1 MNLANSVSL
10 VPKTIKSYI
19 EEEMKDGGLL
29 SDVET
34 LIPSLNNDVPVDPP
48 AVWIVQHPT
57 TQWANDKR
65 NLSSKMA
72 LSVPFEF
79 VCVEYSDDLEEAEML
94 GIDLASRVG
103 SSLMKNLNKV
113 KVDDS
118 MPDRFFHAP
127 SGGNGRGQK
136 MHGINGADCIIK
148 VPIGTLVFDSIF
160 IFVFPEP
167 RSDWLV
173 IRFNK

>member
-1 MNLANSVSL
+1 MNLANSVSI

-118 MPDRFFHAP
+118 MPDRFFHKLEF
-127 SGGNGRGQK
+127 Q
-136 MHGINGADCIIK
+136 
-148 VPIGTLVFDSIF
+148 TLYPVGEVNVVGKSERIPATSIVFS
-160 IFVFPEP
+160 FVYFV
-167 RSDWLV
+167 DWLKCN
-173 IRFNK
+173 RRL

>member
-65 NLSSKMA
+65 NLSSKIA

-113 KVDDS
+113 KVDNS
-118 MPDRFFHAP
+118 MPDRFFHKLEF
-127 SGGNGRGQK
+127 Q
-136 MHGINGADCIIK
+136 
-148 VPIGTLVFDSIF
+148 TLYPVGEVNVVGKSERIPATSIVFS
-160 IFVFPEP
+160 FVYFV
-167 RSDWLV
+167 DWLKCN
-173 IRFNK
+173 RRL

>member
-1 MNLANSVSL
+1 MNLVNAVSM
-10 VPKTIKSYI
+10 VPRTVKAYI

-113 KVDDS
+113 KVDNS
-118 MPDRFFHAP
+118 MPDRFFHKLEF
-127 SGGNGRGQK
+127 Q
-136 MHGINGADCIIK
+136 
-148 VPIGTLVFDSIF
+148 TLYPVGEVNVVGKSERIPATSVVFN
-160 IFVFPEP
+160 FVYFV
-167 RSDWLV
+167 DWLKCN
-173 IRFNK
+173 RRL

>member
-1 MNLANSVSL
+1 MNLANSVSI

-113 KVDDS
+113 KVDNS
-118 MPDRFFHAP
+118 MPDRFFHKLEF
-127 SGGNGRGQK
+127 Q
-136 MHGINGADCIIK
+136 
-148 VPIGTLVFDSIF
+148 TLYPVGEVNVVGKSERIPATSIVFS
-160 IFVFPEP
+160 FVYFV
-167 RSDWLV
+167 DWLKCN
-173 IRFNK
+173 RRL

>member
-1 MNLANSVSL
+1 MNLANSVSI

-118 MPDRFFHAP
+118 MPDRFFHKLEF
-127 SGGNGRGQK
+127 Q
-136 MHGINGADCIIK
+136 
-148 VPIGTLVFDSIF
+148 TLYPVGEVNVVGKSERIPATSVVFN
-160 IFVFPEP
+160 FVYFV
-167 RSDWLV
+167 DWLKCN
-173 IRFNK
+173 RRL

>member
-1 MNLANSVSL
+1 MNLANSVSI
-10 VPKTIKSYI
+10 VPRTIKSYI
-19 EEEMKDGGLL
+19 EREMKDGGLL

-118 MPDRFFHAP
+118 MPDRFFHKLEF
-127 SGGNGRGQK
+127 Q
-136 MHGINGADCIIK
+136 
-148 VPIGTLVFDSIF
+148 TLYPVGEVNVVGKSERIPATSIVFS
-160 IFVFPEP
+160 FVYFV
-167 RSDWLV
+167 DWLKCN
-173 IRFNK
+173 RRL

>member
-19 EEEMKDGGLL
+19 EEEMRDGGLL

-118 MPDRFFHAP
+118 MPDRFFHKLEF
-127 SGGNGRGQK
+127 Q
-136 MHGINGADCIIK
+136 
-148 VPIGTLVFDSIF
+148 TLYPVGEVNVVGKSERIPATSIVFS
-160 IFVFPEP
+160 FVYFV
-167 RSDWLV
+167 DWLKCN
-173 IRFNK
+173 RRL